1 MSVEVVL
8 GPMFAGKTSYA
19 LSAIRK
25 HTALGQRV
33 LVIKPACDTR
43 YGATPEITTHDG
55 DSLPCFTTRTLN
67 AVTPEMMVGCDVVV
81 IDEAQFFVGLY
92 YFVRDAIDAW
102 RKSVYV
108 IGLSGDYQRQPFG
121 EILNVIA
128 LANKVT
134 TLSAICLCGAE
145 AHFTRRKNPNSGQVI
160 IGGSEAYEA
169 RCHAC
174 FVG

>member
-1 MSVEVVL
+1 MSVEVVI
-8 GPMFAGKTSYA
+8 GPMFAGKSSYA

-43 YGATPEITTHDG
+43 YGQTPEITTHDG
-55 DSLPCFTTRTLN
+55 DSLPCLTTHTLN

-81 IDEAQFFVGLY
+81 IDEAQFFGGLY
-92 YFVRDAIDAW
+92 YFVRDAVDAW
-102 RKSVYV
+102 HKAVYV
-108 IGLSGDYQRQPFG
+108 VGLSGDCTRKPFG

-128 LANKVT
+128 LADKVT
-134 TLSAICLCGAE
+134 TLAAICVCGNE
-145 AHFTRRKNPNSGQVI
+145 AHFTRRRHPNPGQVI
-160 IGGSEAYEA
+160 IGGAEMYEA

-174 FVG
+174 FQG